1 MKKITIKYLSISAVI
16 MATILGCE
24 SKLEQEN
31 PNFQTSATFW
41 QNENDALKAI
51 NAAYLTLVIDGG
63 YMRSSNLLLDNRGD
77 DAKSNSPWDQMY
89 NSGKFAL
96 NSGNDAIYGWAYGSY
111 YEGAFKANQVIDNV
125 DKITMAA
132 DLKSRILG
140 QAHFLRGLYFY
151 HLVNMFGNVSL
162 PLQSV
167 KSKEDFFVPQSNPE
181 QGWKLVIADFKK
193 AAELLPVDYASVTGT
208 DKGQVGRAT
217 KGAALGY
224 LGKAQLFTKDFAAA
238 SATFKSVI
246 DLGIYDLMPNYADN
260 FTEAKEN
267 NKESLFEVQFA
278 TNAGGTDMNWGG
290 EPQPA
295 WGRFTG
301 RAITYGARGY
311 GWTDVQ
317 PTRWVFDEYQKEKTV
332 DGKLD
337 PRLYATMFFNGEGVT
352 IYGTPFATRYKD
364 NPGDLNDL
372 FVKKYSNDGVKADE
386 FDWRSGVNERLLR
399 YADIIMMYAETLNET
414 GKTAEAYTWIQKVRS
429 RVGLPDL
436 ATAKP
441 GMNQVQMR
449 DQIDHERLLE
459 FCLEGHRFDDIN
471 RWGYLKDASKLADLK
486 KHDPEFN
493 SYQAG
498 REFFPIPQREINT
511 NPGVKQNP
519 SY

>member
-1 MKKITIKYLSISAVI
+1 MKNISKKYLLLFGTTLAVI
-16 MATILGCE
+16 IGCE
-24 SKLEQEN
+24 SKLDQKN

-51 NAAYLTLVIDGG
+51 NAAYLSLVIDGG
-63 YMRSSNLLLDNRGD
+63 YMRSTNLLLDNRGD
-77 DAKSNSPWDQMY
+77 DCKSNSPWDQMY

-96 NSGNDAIYGWAYGSY
+96 NAGNDAIYGWAYGSY
-111 YEGAFKANQVIDNV
+111 YEGINKANQVIDNV
-125 DKITMAA
+125 GKIEMAA
-132 DLKSRILG
+132 DLKNRVLG
-140 QAHFLRGLYFY
+140 QAHFLRGLYFF

-162 PLQSV
+162 PTKSV
-167 KSKEDFFVPQSNPE
+167 AAKEDFFVAQSTPAD
-181 QGWKLVIADFKK
+181 GWKLVIADFKK
-193 AAELLPVDYASVTGT
+193 ASELLPADFNSVTGA
-208 DKGQVGRAT
+208 DKGQIGRAT

-224 LGKAQLFTKDFAAA
+224 LGKAQLFTKDFAGAAA
-238 SATFKSVI
+238 SFKSVI
-246 DLGIYDLMPNYADN
+246 DLGVYDLVPNYADN
-260 FTEAKEN
+260 FTEANEN

-317 PTRWVFDEYQKEKTV
+317 PTRWVFDEYQKEKTT

-352 IYGTPFATRYKD
+352 IYGTPFAQRYKD

-372 FVKKYSNDGVKADE
+372 FVKKYSNDGAKKDE
-386 FDWRSGVNERLLR
+386 FDWRSGINERLLR
-399 YADIIMMYAETLNET
+399 YADILLMYAETLNET
-414 GKTAEAYTWIQKVRS
+414 GKTADAYQYIQKVRN
-429 RVGLPDL
+429 RVKLPEL
-436 ATAKP
+436 QA
-441 GMNQVQMR
+441 GMSQAQMR
-449 DQIDHERLLE
+449 EQLDHERLLE

-471 RWGYLKDASKLADLK
+471 RWGYLKDAAKLAVLK
-486 KHDPEFN
+486 QRDPEFN

>member
-1 MKKITIKYLSISAVI
+1 MFLALALAIFSNVV
-16 MATILGCE
+16 MA
-24 SKLEQEN
+24 
-31 PNFQTSATFW
+31 QTAAAT
-41 QNENDALKAI
+41 A
-51 NAAYLTLVIDGG
+51 
-63 YMRSSNLLLDNRGD
+63 
-77 DAKSNSPWDQMY
+77 
-89 NSGKFAL
+89 
-96 NSGNDAIYGWAYGSY
+96 
-111 YEGAFKANQVIDNV
+111 
-125 DKITMAA
+125 
-132 DLKSRILG
+132 
-140 QAHFLRGLYFY
+140 
-151 HLVNMFGNVSL
+151 
-162 PLQSV
+162 
-167 KSKEDFFVPQSNPE
+167 SKE
-181 QGWKLVIADFKK
+181 LVIADFKK
-193 AAELLPVDYASVTGT
+193 ASELLPVDYASVTGT

-224 LGKAQLFTKDFAAA
+224 LGKAQLFTKDFAGA
-238 SATFKSVI
+238 SASFKAVI

-290 EPQPA
+290 EPQPG

-317 PTRWVFDEYQKEKTV
+317 PTRWVFDEYQKEKTTN
-332 DGKLD
+332 GKLD

-364 NPGDLNDL
+364 NPADLNDL
-372 FVKKYSNDGVKADE
+372 FVKKYSNDGTKADE

-414 GKTAEAYTWIQKVRS
+414 GKTADAYTWIQKVRS
-429 RVGLPDL
+429 RVNLPDL
-436 ATAKP
+436 ASVKP
-441 GMNQVQMR
+441 NMSQAQMR

-471 RWGYLKDASKLADLK
+471 RWGYLKDANKLAELK

-498 REFFPIPQREINT
+498 REYFPIPQREINT